1 MEGKPCEVEK
11 ERGYMDSEIVKILE
25 DDLKIKVWQI
35 NAVIK
40 LLSEGNTIP
49 FIARYRKEVTGALDE
64 EAIRS
69 IETMYK
75 YQENL
80 YNRKLD
86 VIRLIDEK
94 GMMTPELEKEIMGC
108 TKLVDVEDLY
118 LPYKEK
124 KKTKASEAIKNGLE
138 PLANLIMKFDNS
150 DIEKEA
156 SKYLNENV
164 KSVQDA
170 ITGAS
175 YIIAENISDD
185 AKIRKYIRTFLEKE
199 AILKTKVKKNNPDE
213 SHVYEMYYDY
223 NERIKGIKPHRVL
236 AINRAE
242 KEKVITVTFD
252 FNKDYLI
259 SYLEKKIIKNN
270 TGKSTDIV
278 KMAIKDSLD
287 RLILPSIEREIRAS
301 ITETANKKAIENFS
315 KNLENLLLTPP
326 IKNRVVLALD
336 PGYRTGTKVAVV
348 APNGDVLD
356 ITVIYPAPPHN
367 KIEES
372 NKIITDLINKH
383 DVSLIA
389 IGNGTA
395 SRENEKFVADL
406 LKKIDKKLEYI
417 IVNEA
422 GASVYSASKLGGEE
436 FPDLTVEKRSAI
448 SLARRL
454 QDSLSELV
462 KIDPKSIGVGLY
474 QHDVPVKELD
484 SSLDFTVSKIVN
496 QVGVNINNASNSLLS
511 YVSGLKKNVIENILA
526 YRSKVGKIKNREEL
540 KKIKGMSDK
549 VYEQSIG
556 FLRIIDGDNP
566 LDKTDIH
573 PDNYKDALKILKL
586 VDSDLSMLGTK
597 ELTDKLE
604 SIKDNYNEE
613 IGLDKYTYDDI
624 IKSLEKPNRDP
635 RDMLPKPIL
644 RSDILT
650 IDNLKLH
657 DKLQGT
663 VRNVVDFGAFVDIG
677 LHNDGLI
684 HISKISKDYIKHPS
698 DVLSVGDII
707 DVYVIDINKEREK
720 VALSLFD
727 E

>member
-1 MEGKPCEVEK
+1 MN
-11 ERGYMDSEIVKILE
+11 DDIIKILIDE
-25 DDLKIKVWQI
+25 LNISRRQVE
-35 NAVIK
+35 AVIK

-49 FIARYRKEVTGALDE
+49 FIARYRKEATGALDE

-94 GMMTPELEKEIMGC
+94 GMLTPELKEEILKC

-138 PLANLIMKFDNS
+138 PLAKLIMKFDSS
-150 DIEKEA
+150 DIDKEA
-156 SKYLNENV
+156 LKYLNENV
-164 KSVQDA
+164 KTKDDA
-170 ITGAS
+170 IMGAS

-185 AKIRKYIRTFLEKE
+185 AKFRKYIRSYIERNGS
-199 AILKTKVKKNNPDE
+199 LKTKVKKNNPDE
-213 SHVYEMYYDY
+213 NKVYEMYYDY
-223 NERIKGIKPHRVL
+223 EERIKGIKAHRVL

-242 KEKVITVTFD
+242 HEKVISVSFIYD
-252 FNKDYLI
+252 KEYLI
-259 SYLEKKIIKNN
+259 KYLEDKVIKNKN
-270 TGKSTDIV
+270 TRSGEIV
-278 KMAIKDSLD
+278 KDSIKDSLD
-287 RLILPSIEREIRAS
+287 RLILPSIEREIRSS
-301 ITETANKKAIENFS
+301 ITDDANVSAIQNFS
-315 KNLENLLLTPP
+315 KNLESLLLTPP
-326 IKNRVVLALD
+326 IKEKTVLALD

-348 APNGDVLD
+348 DPFGSVLD

-367 KIEES
+367 KTLES
-372 NKIITDLINKH
+372 EKIIIDLINKH
-383 DVSLIA
+383 KVDIIA

-395 SRENEKFVADL
+395 SRENEEFAVNV
-406 LKKIDKKLEYI
+406 IKKLDRKVEYI

-422 GASVYSASKLGGEE
+422 GASVYSASKLGAQE

-474 QHDVPVKELD
+474 QHDVPVKDLS

-496 QVGVNINNASNSLLS
+496 QVGVNINNASSSILS
-511 YVSGLKKNVIENILA
+511 YISGLKKNVIENIIA
-526 YRSKVGKIKNREEL
+526 YKEKVGKIKSREEI

-549 VYEQSIG
+549 AYEQAIG
-556 FLRIIDGDNP
+556 FLRVIDGDNP

-573 PDNYKDALKILKL
+573 PDNYKDALKILEL
-586 VDSDLSMLGTK
+586 VNSNINEIGTK
-597 ELTDKLE
+597 ELSDKLKNITY
-604 SIKDNYNEE
+604 SNDLGI
-613 IGLDKYTYDDI
+613 DKYTFDDI

-635 RDMLPKPIL
+635 RDNLEKPLL

-650 IDNLKLH
+650 IDNLKIN

-684 HISKISKDYIKHPS
+684 HISKISKNYVKHPS
-698 DVLSVGDII
+698 DVLSVGDIV
-707 DVYVIDINKEREK
+707 DVYVIDINKEKEK
-720 VALSLFD
+720 VSLSLFL
-727 E
+727 

>member
-1 MEGKPCEVEK
+1 MNE
-11 ERGYMDSEIVKILE
+11 DIIKILE
-25 DDLKIKVWQI
+25 KELGISKRQVE
-35 NAVIK
+35 AVVK
-40 LLSEGNTIP
+40 LLGEGNTIP

-64 EAIRS
+64 EKIRA

-86 VIRLIDEK
+86 VIRLIEEK
-94 GMMTPELEKEIMGC
+94 DMMTPELKEEILKC

-138 PLANLIMKFDNS
+138 GLAKTIMKFDNT
-150 DIEKEA
+150 DIESETL
-156 SKYLNENV
+156 KYLNENV
-164 KSVQDA
+164 KTKEEA

-175 YIIAENISDD
+175 YIIAEEISDN
-185 AKIRKYIRTFLEKE
+185 AKFRKYIRSYIERNG
-199 AILKTKVKKNNPDE
+199 ILKTKVKKNNPDTDK
-213 SHVYEMYYDY
+213 VYEMYYDY
-223 NERIKGIKPHRVL
+223 NEKVKGIKAHRVL

-242 KEKVITVTFD
+242 HEKVINVSFD
-252 FNKDYLI
+252 YDKSVLQNC
-259 SYLEKKIIKNN
+259 LEDKVIKNKN
-270 TGKSTDIV
+270 SNSSNIV
-278 KMAIKDSLD
+278 KLAIKDSLD
-287 RLILPSIEREIRAS
+287 RLILPSIEREIRSS
-301 ITETANKKAIENFS
+301 ITEMANVSAIKNFS
-315 KNLENLLLTPP
+315 QNLEHLLLTPP
-326 IKNRVVLALD
+326 IKDKTVLALD

-348 APNGDVLD
+348 SPNGSVLD
-356 ITVIYPAPPHN
+356 IAVIYPAPPHN
-367 KIEES
+367 KIDES
-372 NKIITDLINKH
+372 EKVITDLINKH
-383 DVSLIA
+383 NVSIIA

-395 SRENEKFVADL
+395 SRENEEFVANL
-406 LKKIDKKLEYI
+406 IKKLDRKVEYI

-422 GASVYSASKLGGEE
+422 GASVYSASKLGIAE

-474 QHDVPVKELD
+474 QHDVPVKDLSE
-484 SSLDFTVSKIVN
+484 SLDFTVSKIVN
-496 QVGVNINNASNSLLS
+496 QVGVNINNASSSILS
-511 YVSGLKKNVIENILA
+511 YVSGLKKNVIDNIIS
-526 YRSKVGKIKNREEL
+526 YKEKVGKIKSREEI

-556 FLRIIDGDNP
+556 FLRVIDGDNP

-573 PDNYKDALKILKL
+573 PDNYNDALKILKE
-586 VDSDLSMLGTK
+586 VNSDLSELGTK
-597 ELTDKLE
+597 ELSDKLKNITYKE
-604 SIKDNYNEE
+604 DLGI
-613 IGLDKYTYDDI
+613 DKYTFEDI

-635 RDMLPKPIL
+635 RDNIEKPIL

-684 HISKISKDYIKHPS
+684 HISKMSKNYIKNPS
-698 DVLSVGDII
+698 DVLSVGDIVN
-707 DVYVIDINKEREK
+707 VYVIDINKEKEK
-720 VALSLFD
+720 VSLSLFL
-727 E
+727 

>member
-1 MEGKPCEVEK
+1 MN
-11 ERGYMDSEIVKILE
+11 DDIIKILE
-25 DDLKIKVWQI
+25 MELGISKRQVE
-35 NAVIK
+35 AVVK
-40 LLSEGNTIP
+40 LLGEGNTIP

-64 EAIRS
+64 EKIRA

-86 VIRLIDEK
+86 VIRLIEEK
-94 GMMTPELEKEIMGC
+94 DMMTPELKEEILKC

-138 PLANLIMKFDNS
+138 GLAKTIMKFDNTN
-150 DIEKEA
+150 IENEA
-156 SKYLNENV
+156 LKYLNENV
-164 KSVQDA
+164 KTKEDA
-170 ITGAS
+170 IMGAS
-175 YIIAENISDD
+175 YIIAEEISDN
-185 AKIRKYIRTFLEKE
+185 AKFRKYIRSYIERNG
-199 AILKTKVKKNNPDE
+199 ILKTKVKKNNPDTDK
-213 SHVYEMYYDY
+213 VYEMYYDY
-223 NERIKGIKPHRVL
+223 NEKVKGIKAHRVL

-242 KEKVITVTFD
+242 HEKVITVSFD
-252 FNKDYLI
+252 YDKSVLQN
-259 SYLEKKIIKNN
+259 YLEDKVIKNKN
-270 TGKSTDIV
+270 SKSSDIV
-278 KMAIKDSLD
+278 KLAIKDSLD
-287 RLILPSIEREIRAS
+287 RLILPSIEREIRSS
-301 ITETANKKAIENFS
+301 ITEMANVSAIKNFS
-315 KNLENLLLTPP
+315 QNLEHLLLTPP
-326 IKNRVVLALD
+326 IKDKTVLALD

-348 APNGDVLD
+348 SPNGSVLD
-356 ITVIYPAPPHN
+356 IAVIYPAPPHN
-367 KIEES
+367 KIDES
-372 NKIITDLINKH
+372 EKVITDLINKH
-383 DVSLIA
+383 NVSIIA

-395 SRENEKFVADL
+395 SRENEEFVANL
-406 LKKIDKKLEYI
+406 IKKLDRKVEYI

-422 GASVYSASKLGGEE
+422 GASVYSASKLGIAE

-474 QHDVPVKELD
+474 QHDVPVKDLSE
-484 SSLDFTVSKIVN
+484 SLDFTVSKIVN
-496 QVGVNINNASNSLLS
+496 QVGVNINNASSSILS
-511 YVSGLKKNVIENILA
+511 YVSGLKKNVIDNIIS
-526 YRSKVGKIKNREEL
+526 YKEKVGKIKSREEI

-556 FLRIIDGDNP
+556 FLRVIDGDNP

-573 PDNYKDALKILKL
+573 PDNYPDALKILKE
-586 VDSDLSMLGTK
+586 VNSDVSELGTK
-597 ELTDKLE
+597 ELSDKLKTITYKE
-604 SIKDNYNEE
+604 DLGI
-613 IGLDKYTYDDI
+613 DKYTFEDI

-635 RDMLPKPIL
+635 RDNIEKPIL

-684 HISKISKDYIKHPS
+684 HISKISKNYIKNPS
-698 DVLSVGDII
+698 DVLSVGDIV
-707 DVYVIDINKEREK
+707 DVYVIDINKEKEK
-720 VALSLFD
+720 VSLSLFL
-727 E
+727 

>member
-1 MEGKPCEVEK
+1 MEINE
-11 ERGYMDSEIVKILE
+11 DIIKILE
-25 DDLKIKVWQI
+25 TELNISKKQI
-35 NAVIK
+35 EAVIK

-64 EAIRS
+64 EKIRA
-69 IETMYK
+69 IETTYK

-86 VIRLIDEK
+86 VIRLIEEK
-94 GMMTPELEKEIMGC
+94 DMMTPELKDEILKC

-138 PLANLIMKFDNS
+138 PLAKIIMKFDNT
-150 DIEKEA
+150 DIDAEA
-156 SKYLNENV
+156 LKYLNENV
-164 KSVQDA
+164 KTKEDA
-170 ITGAS
+170 IMGAS
-175 YIIAENISDD
+175 YIIAEMISDD
-185 AKIRKYIRTFLEKE
+185 AKFRKYIRSYIERE
-199 AILKTKVKKNNPDE
+199 AIIKTKVKKNNPDTDK
-213 SHVYEMYYDY
+213 VYEMYYDY
-223 NERIKGIKPHRVL
+223 NEKVKGIKPHRVL

-242 KEKVITVTFD
+242 HEKVITVSFD
-252 FNKDYLI
+252 YDESALEN
-259 SYLEKKIIKNN
+259 YLETKVIKNKES
-270 TGKSTDIV
+270 KSADIV
-278 KMAIKDSLD
+278 KNAIKDSLD
-287 RLILPSIEREIRAS
+287 RLILPSIEREIRS
-301 ITETANKKAIENFS
+301 NITDIANQSAIKNFS
-315 KNLENLLLTPP
+315 QNLEHLLLTPP
-326 IKNRVVLALD
+326 IKDKTVLALD

-348 APNGDVLD
+348 APNGSVLD
-356 ITVIYPAPPHN
+356 VAVIYPAPPHN
-367 KIEES
+367 KILES
-372 NKIITDLINKH
+372 EKIITDLINKH
-383 DVSLIA
+383 NVSIIA

-395 SRENEKFVADL
+395 SRENEEFTANL
-406 LKKIDKKLEYI
+406 IKKLDRKLEYI

-422 GASVYSASKLGGEE
+422 GASVYSASKLGIAE

-474 QHDVPVKELD
+474 QHDVPVKDLSE
-484 SSLDFTVSKIVN
+484 SLDFTVSKIVN
-496 QVGVNINNASNSLLS
+496 QVGVNINNASSSILS
-511 YVSGLKKNVIENILA
+511 YVSGLKKNVINNIIA
-526 YRSKVGKIKNREEL
+526 YKEKVGKIKSREEI

-549 VYEQSIG
+549 IYEQAIG
-556 FLRIIDGDNP
+556 FLRVVDGENP

-573 PDNYKDALKILKL
+573 PDNYNDALKILDE
-586 VDSDLSMLGTK
+586 VNSNVSELGTK
-597 ELTDKLE
+597 ELSEKLKNITYKE
-604 SIKDNYNEE
+604 DLGI
-613 IGLDKYTYDDI
+613 DKYTFDDI

-635 RDMLPKPIL
+635 RDNIEKPIL

-650 IDNLKLH
+650 IDNLKIH

-684 HISKISKDYIKHPS
+684 HISKMSKNYIKNPS
-698 DVLSVGDII
+698 DVLSVGDIV
-707 DVYVIDINKEREK
+707 DVYVIDINKEKEK
-720 VALSLFD
+720 VSLSLFL